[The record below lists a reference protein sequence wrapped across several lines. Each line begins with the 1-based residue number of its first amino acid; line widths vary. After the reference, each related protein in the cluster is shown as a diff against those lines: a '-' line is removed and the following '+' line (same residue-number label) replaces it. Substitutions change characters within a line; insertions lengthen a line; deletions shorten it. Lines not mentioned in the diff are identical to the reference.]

1 MSGPAWKI
9 AKRGLR
15 FTREGRVFV
24 LTTIGVGAA
33 SVNTGN
39 NMLYLVLGLMLSL
52 IVLSGV
58 LSDLVLYRLV
68 LRRSL
73 PTRAFV
79 GRPALIEITLTNE
92 KPWFPSFS
100 VEIEDQCATEKT
112 ERTCYF
118 LRVGPRAEQIM
129 AYRRTPTR
137 RGPLLLSGFRVSTRY
152 PFGLFE
158 KWRQIDHEEVLLVYP
173 ALVPMASPDLR
184 GRSERDEMRAA
195 PRPGHGTEV
204 VGLREY
210 REGDDARAVH
220 GRRSA
225 ALGRLVVRERE
236 RDSGARLTIVIDE
249 RKPEGTGERWEV
261 EFEEVISRGAFLVE
275 RALAEGASVDVMT
288 RSASSSQVQGGA
300 SPDPLFRFIACI
312 SAVDA
317 NSAPPLPT
325 TRNRCIHLSVGAAF
339 EEHAREAS

>member
-1 MSGPAWKI
+1 VNAPAWKI

-68 LRRSL
+68 LQRSL

-79 GRPALIEITLTNE
+79 GRPSVIEITVMNE
-92 KPWFPSFS
+92 KQWFPSFS
-100 VEIEDQCATEKT
+100 IEVEDRSSTEKA
-112 ERTCYF
+112 ERPCYF
-118 LRVGPRAEQIM
+118 FRIGPRSEQIL
-129 AYRRTPTR
+129 AYRRTPLR
-137 RGPLLLSGFRVSTRY
+137 RGPLSLSGFRVSTRY

-158 KWRQIDHEEVLLVYP
+158 KWRQIDHEGTLLVYP
-173 ALVPMASPDLR
+173 ALVPMAAPDMR
-184 GRSERDEMRAA
+184 GISERDEMRAA

-236 RDSGARLTIVIDE
+236 RDSGSRLTIVIDE
-249 RKPEGTGERWEV
+249 RRPEGTGEKWEA
-261 EFEEVISRGAFLVE
+261 EFEDVISRAAFLVE

-288 RSASSSQVQGGA
+288 RMGASPRVQSGA
-300 SPDPLFRFIACI
+300 SPDPIFRFLACV
-312 SAVDA
+312 SAVAASD
-317 NSAPPLPT
+317 APPLPT
-325 TRNRCIHLSVGAAF
+325 TRSRSVVLAVGTTI
-339 EEHAREAS
+339 EERTREAS